1 MKPETHLAL
10 DPVLCG
16 RAVGL
21 APDRA
26 SVELEATAAM
36 AADERGLVHG
46 GFLFGLADH
55 AAMLAVNHP
64 HVVLGSADVRFIKP
78 VRVGDRLR
86 AEARVRG
93 EDGRKRLVEVAVRS
107 GDETVM
113 TGTFQALV
121 PSRHVLDS

>member
-16 RAVGL
+16 RPGGL
-21 APDRA
+21 APGRA
-26 SVELEATAAM
+26 SVEMEATAAM
-36 AADERGLVHG
+36 AADERGLIHG

-64 HVVLGSADVRFIKP
+64 HVVLASADVRFMKP

-86 AEARVRG
+86 AEALLRSEEGR
-93 EDGRKRLVEVAVRS
+93 RKRVEVAVWR
-107 GDETVM
+107 GDETVL

-121 PSRHVLDS
+121 PDRHVLDA